1 MQSDR
6 PNSGTTAGRLPGIN
20 PPDRGQVHMAGTEF
34 DIIHR
39 YFTRQQ
45 PGRDDVIAG
54 IGDDA
59 ALLQVPAGM
68 DLVACIDTLVAGVH
82 FPPGTSAAAI
92 GHKALAV
99 NLSDLAAMGAEPAW
113 ATLSLTLPDNEAA
126 WLEGFAQ
133 GFFALAD
140 RYRVQLVGGDTTRG
154 PLVVTVQAHGLV
166 ETGTALRRRGAQP
179 GDRIYV
185 TGTLGDAGL
194 ALQLQEAAGSGLR
207 ARLDFPEPRV
217 DAGRQLRGLASA
229 AIDISDGL
237 LADLGHLL
245 ESAALGAS
253 IDVDALP
260 RSAAF
265 LAGAGEPSRFL
276 ELPLSAGDDYE
287 LCFTVP
293 AQHCEAVERRL
304 AALSCGGRAIGRVES
319 QPGIRCLRASGER
332 YLPVGRGY
340 QHFAGNGHG

>member
-1 MQSDR
+1 
-6 PNSGTTAGRLPGIN
+6 
-20 PPDRGQVHMAGTEF
+20 MAGSEF
-34 DIIHR
+34 EIIQR

-68 DLVACIDTLVAGVH
+68 ELVACIDTLVAGVH
-82 FPPGTSAAAI
+82 FPLDTSAAAI
-92 GHKALAV
+92 GHKSLAV
-99 NLSDLAAMGAEPAW
+99 NLSDLAAMGAQPAW
-113 ATLSLTLPDNEAA
+113 ATLSLSLPDNAPA
-126 WLEGFAQ
+126 WLDGFAQ

-140 RYRVQLVGGDTTRG
+140 RHRVQLVGGDTTRG
-154 PLVVTVQAHGLV
+154 PLVVTVQALGLI
-166 ETGTALRRRGAQP
+166 EAGTALRRRGAQA
-179 GDRIYV
+179 GDSIYV

-194 ALQLQEAAGSGLR
+194 ALQLQAAAGSGLR
-207 ARLDFPEPRV
+207 ARLDFPEPRL

-237 LADLGHLL
+237 LADLAHLL
-245 ESAALGAS
+245 EADALGAV

-260 RSAAF
+260 RSADF
-265 LAGAGEPSRFL
+265 QAGAGASPSFL

-287 LCFTVP
+287 LCFTVA
-293 AQHCEAVERRL
+293 AQHCTAVERRL
-304 AALSCGGRAIGRVES
+304 AALSCGARAIGRVDS
-319 QPGIRCLRASGER
+319 GPGIRCLRATGER

-340 QHFAGNGHG
+340 RHFAEDGHG